1 MGSFAS
7 LDLPE
12 VLNQLGIS
20 HRRSGRELLAR
31 CPFHAERTP
40 SWSIRA
46 DGGGRHGLWRCKGAC
61 EAPDDR
67 GSVLTLIAR
76 VVGLRRED
84 GSPDLSA
91 ARLWLSG
98 GKDGPGELPLPPA
111 SVALEVNEGPP
122 RGYRLPAG
130 VLCLPASEWSQLPLR
145 YLVED
150 RGVSAGQVDWWGL
163 GYAFTGKLAGRIVLP
178 ARDASGTPRSH
189 SARTFVGD
197 RLKWRSADRHDAP
210 DPDALFGEQHWP
222 ASGRESVVLVE
233 AALDALAAEGATDGR
248 VPVAAVHGSEPT
260 DGQLAKLGTFREVL
274 VASDPD
280 EAGEKVHQAVRASL
294 SRWTRVRRVRLPEG
308 LDCSALW
315 RRDPGALRRLLA
327 P

>member
-1 MGSFAS
+1 MGSFAL
-7 LDLPE
+7 LDLPD
-12 VLNQLGIS
+12 VLTRLGIP
-20 HRRSGRELLAR
+20 HRGSGRELVAR
-31 CPFHAERTP
+31 CPFHEERTP

-67 GSVLTLIAR
+67 GSVLSLVAR

-84 GSPDLSA
+84 GSPDLPA

-98 GKDGPGELPLPPA
+98 GEDGPKIPPPA
-111 SVALEVNEGPP
+111 SVALEVSEGPP

-130 VLCLPASEWSQLPLR
+130 VLCPPAAEWSQLPLR
-145 YLVED
+145 YLED
-150 RGVSAGQVDWWGL
+150 RGVSGEQVDRWGL
-163 GYAFTGKLAGRIVLP
+163 GYAFTGKLAGRVVLP
-178 ARDASGTPRSH
+178 ARDASGIPRSH

-197 RLKWRSADRHDAP
+197 RLKWRSADRLDGP
-210 DPDALFGEQHWP
+210 DPDVLFGEQHWP
-222 ASGRESVVLVE
+222 ASGRGSVVLVE
-233 AALDALAAEGATDGR
+233 ATLDALAAEGATEGR
-248 VPVAAVHGSEPT
+248 LAVAAVHGSEPT

-274 VASDPD
+274 VAADPD

-294 SRWTRVRRVRLPEG
+294 SRWTRVRRVPLPDG

-315 RRDPGALRRLLA
+315 RRDPDALRRLLA

>member
-1 MGSFAS
+1 MLAD
-7 LDLPE
+7 LDLSE
-12 VLNQLGIS
+12 VLTRLGIP
-20 HRRSGRELLAR
+20 HRRSGRELVAR
-31 CPFHAERTP
+31 CPFHNERTP

-46 DGGGRHGLWRCKGAC
+46 DGGDRHGLWRCKGAC

-67 GSVLTLIAR
+67 GSVLSLVAR
-76 VVGLRRED
+76 VVDLRRED
-84 GSPDLSA
+84 GSLDLPA
-91 ARLWLSG
+91 ARLWLVG
-98 GKDGPGELPLPPA
+98 GEDDPKGPPPA
-111 SVALEVNEGPP
+111 SAVLEVSEGPP

-130 VLCLPASEWSQLPLR
+130 VLCLPASEWSRLPLS
-145 YLVED
+145 YLLDD
-150 RGVSAGQVDWWGL
+150 RGVSAGQVDRWGL
-163 GYAFTGKLAGRIVLP
+163 GYAFTGKLAGRVVLP
-178 ARDASGTPRSH
+178 ARDALGTPRSH

-197 RLKWRSADRHDAP
+197 RLKWRSADRNDAP
-210 DPDALFGEQHWP
+210 DPDVLFGEQHWP

-233 AALDALAAEGATDGR
+233 AVLDALAAERATDGC

-280 EAGEKVHQAVRASL
+280 EAGEKVHQAVRGSL
-294 SRWTRVRRVRLPEG
+294 SRWTRVRRVTLPDG